1 MSDIVTM
8 SLSNCFYVINNL
20 GCSKDANSLKQKLGK
35 RKFLKYKLSDY
46 NLHYRGVG
54 AGWANAR
61 PIFSAL
67 VTKFTIPSTKITI
80 SYVIKNH

>member
-1 MSDIVTM
+1 MTDIVTM

-20 GCSKDANSLKQKLGK
+20 EEANSSKQKLGK

-61 PIFSAL
+61 PIFSTS
-67 VTKFTIPSTKITI
+67 VTKFTISSTKITI
-80 SYVIKNH
+80 SYVTKNH